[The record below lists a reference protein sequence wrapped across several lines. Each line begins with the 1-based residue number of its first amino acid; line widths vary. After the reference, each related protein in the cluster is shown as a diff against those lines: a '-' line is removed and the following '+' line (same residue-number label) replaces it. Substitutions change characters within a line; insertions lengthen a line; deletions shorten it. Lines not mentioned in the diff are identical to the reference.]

1 MRRALVL
8 GDEGARHP
16 FLKTLPPH
24 VRRVDAVDWP
34 CAAPEADAPE
44 VAAEPQGA
52 MAAGEVSARLAKR
65 GLFRLTARDCRDFL
79 LGYCVFFVGISAF
92 IG

>member
-1 MRRALVL
+1 M

-44 VAAEPQGA
+44 
-52 MAAGEVSARLAKR
+52 GEVSARLAKR